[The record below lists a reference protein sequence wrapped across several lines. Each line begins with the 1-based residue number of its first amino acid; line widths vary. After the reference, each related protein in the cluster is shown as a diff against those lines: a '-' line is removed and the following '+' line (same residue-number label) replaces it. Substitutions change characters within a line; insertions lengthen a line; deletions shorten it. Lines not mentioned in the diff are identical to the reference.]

1 MRTAHLVPASA
12 RTIRILDLLAAL
24 IAAAVL
30 AAGAFGALAAYP
42 AVAGAVPVV
51 AGAAALRLIRMAVAV
66 PASHPGSAL
75 CRGAGAMGAGMLA
88 AGLTV
93 AVLPWASRTARP
105 VVAVSGLIVALA
117 CYLFG
122 LLRLPGVAGTRPA
135 LLRRLFDGLS
145 LGVSLV
151 FSTWVILPGDG
162 LPPLVLAT
170 ALLAVSGLAIITLS
184 TLHLAGRPP
193 AALFWAAGAAAG
205 VLGLGGLALLIAY
218 RAPEWA
224 ALVAAVPLVAG
235 AVLASQGANR
245 ADLVA
250 RPVDPVRA
258 DANLSAYPLL
268 TVPAVVATLAAAYR
282 LVTVGEFDRTSIVLG
297 LAVIPT
303 LVVREV
309 LAVKEIRRY
318 ARRLV
323 SQEAHFRSLVSG
335 ANDLTL
341 VVDEELIVRWQSPAA
356 ARLFGLSDADVVG
369 RPFPE
374 LMHPE
379 DVADITEVLTGV
391 LTGRLPVDGRP
402 PLVTARLV
410 DGYGAWRET
419 ESTVTDQRGVPE
431 VGALVVHVRDIGD
444 RRRLER
450 TLHKLSFTDQLTGLA
465 NRRELMRAIA
475 TQRGVPGHTGAVLV
489 VDLHGMAGVNDVHG
503 REVGDAVLVEVGRR
517 LTETAGADDVV
528 SRLGG
533 DEFAVVTVDGPVL
546 AYALGLRLLT
556 TLTAPYQLPG
566 AAVELHVSIGLADL
580 AGGDGVD
587 DVLRRADLARR
598 RARQLGRDRV
608 EWYDAYLEEQV
619 TRRMDLERELPG
631 ALARGELDLVYQPV
645 IGLHDAQPV
654 GVEALLRWRSP
665 VLGTVLPSELLP
677 VAEDIGLITELGGWV
692 MDTALRQLARWS
704 GMAGGRGPLAP
715 AVKHSRPTSLA
726 TGNGR
731 GAAEP
736 SGGQGGPGLDQ
747 PLWMAVNV
755 SPVELADRDFA
766 GRVRT
771 ALATHGIAPERLVV
785 EVAEPRVA
793 GDVPAVVGQLA
804 ELRALGVRTALDD
817 FGSGQE
823 PLAQLR
829 RMPVDFLKIDRSLV
843 TDRSAWQGQS
853 RPLIGVLAGLGRR
866 LGLEI
871 IAEGLESVDQV
882 DQARLAG
889 CSFGQGHGL
898 SRPAPAERVEAYLAE
913 FGSPAG

>member
-12 RTIRILDLLAAL
+12 RAIRILDIFAVL

-30 AAGAFGALAAYP
+30 SAAAFGSLAAYP
-42 AVAGAVPVV
+42 AIGGAVLVV
-51 AGAAALRLIRMAVAV
+51 AFAAALRLIRMAVAV
-66 PASHPGSAL
+66 PAGHPGAPL
-75 CRGAGAMGAGMLA
+75 CRGAGFLGAGMLA
-88 AGLTV
+88 VGLTT
-93 AVLPWASRTARP
+93 AVLPMVSLGVRP
-105 VVAVSGLIVALA
+105 VVAVAGLVLALA
-117 CYLFG
+117 CYLVG
-122 LLRLPGVAGTRPA
+122 LLHLPGVVGTRHA

-151 FSTWVILPGDG
+151 FSAWVILPSGG
-162 LPPLVLAT
+162 LPPLVLVT
-170 ALLAVSGLAIITLS
+170 ALLAASGLAIIALS
-184 TLHLAGRPP
+184 ALHVAGHPP
-193 AALFWAAGAAAG
+193 AALLWAAGAAAG
-205 VLGLGGLALLIAY
+205 VLGLSGLVLLLTY
-218 RAPEWA
+218 RAPQWA

-268 TVPAVVATLAAAYR
+268 TVPAVVATVAAAYR

-318 ARRLV
+318 ARRLI

-341 VVDEELIVRWQSPAA
+341 VVGEDLVVRWQSPAA

-379 DVADITEVLTGV
+379 DAADITEVLTGV
-391 LTGRLPVDGRP
+391 LAGRLPADGRP
-402 PLVTARLV
+402 PLVTARLA

-431 VGALVVHVRDIGD
+431 VGALVVHVRDVGD

-475 TQRGVPGHTGAVLV
+475 SQRGVPGHTGAVLV
-489 VDLHGMAGVNDVHG
+489 IDLHGMAGVNDVYG

-517 LTETAGADDVV
+517 LTETAGSDDVV

-566 AAVELHVSIGLADL
+566 ATVELHVSIGLADL

-608 EWYDAYLEEQV
+608 EWYEADLEERV
-619 TRRMDLERELPG
+619 TRRMELERELPG

-692 MDTALRQLARWS
+692 LDTALRQLAKWS
-704 GMAGGRGPLAP
+704 GRPNGRGPLAP
-715 AVKHSRPTSLA
+715 AIKHSRPTGVGM
-726 TGNGR
+726 TNGR
-731 GAAEP
+731 GAEP
-736 SGGQGGPGLDQ
+736 AAGHPGPGPDQ

-755 SPVELADRDFA
+755 SPVELADRNFA
-766 GRVRT
+766 GRVRA

-785 EVAEPRVA
+785 EVAEPRVVA
-793 GDVPAVVGQLA
+793 DVPAVVGRLA

-853 RPLIGVLAGLGRR
+853 RPLIGVLASLGRR

-889 CSFGQGHGL
+889 CRFGQGNGL

-913 FGSPAG
+913 FGSPAS